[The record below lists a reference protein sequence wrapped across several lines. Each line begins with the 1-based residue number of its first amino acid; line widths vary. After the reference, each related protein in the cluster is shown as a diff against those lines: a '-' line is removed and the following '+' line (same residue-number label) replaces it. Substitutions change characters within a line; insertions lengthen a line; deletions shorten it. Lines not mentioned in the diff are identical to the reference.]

1 MAGSLTEVCIARR
14 ASIPRRI
21 LVLTDRTHPFNFS
34 IWMCVYNKK
43 ERHQNRKHLPAFPPL
58 SLPSPHLSRPSTPL
72 PYFPVLLGC
81 QLGARWCL
89 ASSLTCDFNMIKNYT
104 HDWLLLV
111 AAYHAS
117 SPDSG
122 KPA

>member
-1 MAGSLTEVCIARR
+1 MPTRTRIEDRAHPAG
-14 ASIPRRI
+14 
-21 LVLTDRTHPFNFS
+21 
-34 IWMCVYNKK
+34 
-43 ERHQNRKHLPAFPPL
+43 
-58 SLPSPHLSRPSTPL
+58 
-72 PYFPVLLGC
+72 VLLGC

-117 SPDSG
+117 EVKNTKHDDFQRREEEEDV
-122 KPA
+122 

>member
-1 MAGSLTEVCIARR
+1 MTRVCFCKPTGICNCSA
-14 ASIPRRI
+14 
-21 LVLTDRTHPFNFS
+21 LG
-34 IWMCVYNKK
+34 
-43 ERHQNRKHLPAFPPL
+43 
-58 SLPSPHLSRPSTPL
+58 
-72 PYFPVLLGC
+72 VLLGC

-117 SPDSG
+117 PLG
-122 KPA
+122 YLARLEQAAFHVQCAPPHMLPVRTLCVLPAPR

>member
-1 MAGSLTEVCIARR
+1 MNDELRTNNVHSFYSAWR
-14 ASIPRRI
+14 AI
-21 LVLTDRTHPFNFS
+21 
-34 IWMCVYNKK
+34 
-43 ERHQNRKHLPAFPPL
+43 
-58 SLPSPHLSRPSTPL
+58 
-72 PYFPVLLGC
+72 GC

-117 SPDSG
+117 YT
-122 KPA
+122 